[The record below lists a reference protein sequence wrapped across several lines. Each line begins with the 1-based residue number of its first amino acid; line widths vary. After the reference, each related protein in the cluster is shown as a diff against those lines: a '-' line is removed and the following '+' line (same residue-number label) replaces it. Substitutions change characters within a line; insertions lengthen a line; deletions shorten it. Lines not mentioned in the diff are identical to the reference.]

1 MVLSNDKENLNNH
14 SESSTA
20 NSTPAEL
27 KNQDGAEAKKKTL
40 MAQVNDFA
48 SKEDLVEDQRKPLE
62 ISSTAAACE

>member
-1 MVLSNDKENLNNH
+1 MVPSNDKENLNNH

-20 NSTPAEL
+20 NCTPVEL

>member
-1 MVLSNDKENLNNH
+1 MIPSNDKENLNNH

-20 NSTPAEL
+20 NSTPIEL
-27 KNQDGAEAKKKTL
+27 KNQDGTEAKKKTL